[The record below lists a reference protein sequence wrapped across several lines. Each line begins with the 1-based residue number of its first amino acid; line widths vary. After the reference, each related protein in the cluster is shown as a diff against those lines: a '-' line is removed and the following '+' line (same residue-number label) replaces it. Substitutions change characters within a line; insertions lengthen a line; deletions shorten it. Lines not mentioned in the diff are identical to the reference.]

1 MPTYAYSARDALGEA
16 VTGTVES
23 KSQQEAIRCLQRE
36 GYVVTNIRIGGGV
49 DADAVRLRNASK
61 YVKTDDVIGLS
72 KQLAVM
78 LETGVPLS
86 EALSAY
92 VDQCKP
98 GPMKKVMSVVA
109 SRINAGSTFSGAM
122 KEFPIVFP
130 SLMVSLM
137 RASEAS
143 GTMGLMLKRIS
154 EYLDRDRKT
163 TKQIK
168 GALTYPMIMI
178 CIASVVT
185 VFLVVYVL
193 PKFAKI
199 YESKEAALPAST
211 KFVIGLSRFV
221 SAEWPAIIAS
231 IIALVAGGLIF
242 RATTFGRRAID
253 RAKISLPLI
262 GTVFTN
268 YYLTRSMSTLGTLLA
283 SGVSLL
289 DAIRIVRGVTA
300 NAHWEALWD
309 ETEQALTTGRT
320 LNEVVVNSSLI
331 PPSVSQ
337 MIAAGERTG
346 KLPEV
351 FDAIAESAEGDLDN
365 AIKNGTQ
372 YIEPAMI
379 IFMGVTIGGLAISLL
394 LPIFN
399 VANVMTGKG

>member
-1 MPTYAYSARDALGEA
+1 MPTYAYNARDALGEA
-16 VTGTVES
+16 VTGTIES
-23 KSQQEAIRCLQRE
+23 KNQQEAIRCLQRD

-61 YVKTDDVIGLS
+61 YVKTDDIIGLS
-72 KQLAVM
+72 KQLSVM

-98 GPMKKVMSVVA
+98 GPMKKIMSVVA
-109 SRINAGSTFSGAM
+109 SRINAGSAFSGAM

-130 SLMVSLM
+130 TLMVSLM

-154 EYLDRDRKT
+154 GYLERDRKT
-163 TKQIK
+163 AKQIK
-168 GALTYPMIMI
+168 GALTYPMIMVA
-178 CIASVVT
+178 IASVVT

-221 SAEWPAIIAS
+221 SAEWPLIIVS
-231 IIALVAGGLIF
+231 IALLVGGGLAF
-242 RATTFGRRAID
+242 RATKPGRRAID
-253 RAKISLPLI
+253 KAKISVPLI
-262 GTVFTN
+262 GPVFTN
-268 YYLTRSMSTLGTLLA
+268 YYLTRSMSTLATLLA

-289 DAIRIVRGVTA
+289 DAIRIVRGVTG
-300 NAHWEALWD
+300 NVHWQALWD

-320 LNEVVVNSSLI
+320 LNEVVVNSHLI
-331 PPSVSQ
+331 PPAVSQ

-351 FDAIAESAEGDLDN
+351 FDAIAESAEEDLDN
-365 AIKNGTQ
+365 TIKNG
-372 YIEPAMI
+372 PAMI

-399 VANVMTGKG
+399 VANVMSGKG